1 MLGFIMTEEEIYT
14 EALELFGR
22 EAQLRQAQEEAAE
35 LIVAINHYLRGNPS
49 GFSEILEEI
58 THVKIMLGQLEVVI
72 GKSYAKDVIGKA
84 MDKELTRLENRIKEY
99 KIERH

>member
-1 MLGFIMTEEEIYT
+1 MTEDEIYT

-22 EAQLRQAQEEAAE
+22 EAQLRQTQEEAAE
-35 LIVAINHYLRGNPS
+35 LIVAINHYLRGNAT
-49 GFSEILEEI
+49 GFEEMLEEI
-58 THVKIMLGQLEVVI
+58 THIKIMIGQLEVVI

-99 KIERH
+99 KHDT